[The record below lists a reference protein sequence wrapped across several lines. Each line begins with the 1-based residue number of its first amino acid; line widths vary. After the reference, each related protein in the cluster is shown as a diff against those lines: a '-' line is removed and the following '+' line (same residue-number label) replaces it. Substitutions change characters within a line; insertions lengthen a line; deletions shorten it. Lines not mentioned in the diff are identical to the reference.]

1 MAKVRAPLLSFGAS
15 GTIAKTQTY
24 ADWRGVPYARQRVD
38 PANPKTEG
46 QQLTRDVFA
55 MLNGVWRLLSSNG
68 QAPWTA
74 NAKGRPYTNRN
85 KFIGDN
91 TKILRPET
99 DMAKFEG
106 SPGALGGIVGT
117 SLTLAMSGDD
127 VTATLGLPD
136 VPTGWTIASAVAV
149 MLPDAAPDALP
160 SFVSVTETNAVTPF
174 VCTFT
179 APDPGDYIVSMWL
192 TFTRPDGSTAYGPS
206 LTDQITVS

>member
-38 PANPKTEG
+38 PANPRTVG
-46 QQLTRDVFA
+46 QTLTRDVFSA
-55 MLNGVWRLLSSNG
+55 MNSIWRLLSANG

-91 TKILRPET
+91 VKVLRPES

-106 SPGALGGIVGT
+106 SPGALGGIVAT
-117 SLTLAMSGDD
+117 SLTLAMSGSD
-127 VTATLGLPD
+127 VTATLGQPD
-136 VPTGWTIASAVAV
+136 VPTGWSISGAVAI
-149 MLPDAAPDALP
+149 MLPDAAPDNLP
-160 SFVSVTETNAVTPF
+160 SFVSTTETNAVTPF
-174 VCTFT
+174 VCTFES
-179 APDPGDYIVSMWL
+179 PDAGDYIVTAWF
-192 TFTRPDGSTAYGPS
+192 TFLRPDGSTAYGPS

>member
-38 PANPKTEG
+38 PANPRTTG
-46 QQLTRDVFA
+46 QVLTRDIFS
-55 MLNGVWRLLSSNG
+55 MLNGVWRLLSADA

-85 KFIGDN
+85 KFIGLN

-106 SPGALGGIVGT
+106 SPGALGGIVAT
-117 SLTLAMSGDD
+117 SLTVAMNGDD
-127 VTATLGLPD
+127 VTATMGLPD
-136 VPTGWTIASAVAV
+136 VPTGWTIASGVAI
-149 MLPDAAPDALP
+149 MLPDAAPDDLP
-160 SFVSVTETNAVTPF
+160 SYVSVTETNAVTPF
-174 VCTFT
+174 VCTFDS
-179 APDPGDYIVSMWL
+179 PDAGDYIVSAWL
-192 TFTRPDGSTAYGPS
+192 TYTRPDGSTAYGPS

>member
-15 GTIAKTQTY
+15 GTIARTQTY

-38 PANPKTEG
+38 PANPRTSG
-46 QQLTRDVFA
+46 QVLTRDIFA
-55 MLNGVWRLLSSNG
+55 MLNGVWRLMSADA

-91 TKILRPET
+91 TKLLRPET

-106 SPGALGGIVGT
+106 SPGALGGIVAT
-117 SLTLAMSGDD
+117 SLTLAMSGSD

-136 VPTGWTIASAVAV
+136 VPTGWTISAGVGL

-160 SFVSVTETNAVTPF
+160 TFTSVTETNAVTPY
-174 VCTFT
+174 VLTFT
-179 APDPGDYIVSMWL
+179 DPDPGDYIVAAWL
-192 TFTRPDGSTAYGPS
+192 TYLRPDGSTAYGPS
-206 LTDQITVS
+206 LTEQITVA